1 VGQEFGRDHTALL
14 EDLMER
20 WEADMSHT
28 DRDRLD
34 GRRALV
40 SGGTKGAGAA
50 VVDRLRELGADVYVT
65 ARSMPADYERPDR
78 FIAADTST
86 REGTELVAAELLDVG
101 GADIIVHV
109 VGGSSTPAGGFEA
122 VPEEQWITELQ
133 LNFLGAVRLD
143 RALIPEMIARG
154 SGVVLHFTSIQRVQ
168 PQWESSLPYAAAK
181 AALRTYS
188 KGLATELAPKGVRVN
203 ALSPGGINTGAT
215 TVFYDRIAEANGISR
230 EAAAQRVMD
239 SLGGVPLGRFAEPE
253 EIADLVGFLVSD
265 RASAI
270 VSTEVVIDGGTVRTI

>member
-1 VGQEFGRDHTALL
+1 MAHQ
-14 EDLMER
+14 
-20 WEADMSHT
+20 

-34 GRRALV
+34 GRRTLV
-40 SGGTKGAGAA
+40 TGGTKGAGAA
-50 VVDRLRELGADVYVT
+50 VAARLRELGADVYVS
-65 ARSMPADYERPDR
+65 ARTMPADYEHPER
-78 FIAADTST
+78 FITADTST
-86 REGTELVAAELLDVG
+86 VEGTRLVASEMSKAG

-143 RALIPEMIARG
+143 HALIPAMIARG
-154 SGVVLHFTSIQRVQ
+154 SGVVLHFTSIQREL
-168 PQWESSLPYAAAK
+168 PQWESTLPYAAAK

-203 ALSPGGINTGAT
+203 AISPGGIRTEAT
-215 TVFYDRIAEANGISR
+215 QVFYDRLAEANGISR

-239 SLGGVPLGRFAEPE
+239 SLGGVPLGRFAETE
-253 EIADLVGFLVSD
+253 EIADLVGFLASD

-270 VSTEVVIDGGTVRTI
+270 VGTEVVIDGGTVPTI